1 MSGLGTIKAQL
12 LAGERRT
19 YQPVRR
25 DSFDV
30 EDKRAQVARPNR
42 LGMIFVDAILE
53 VFDKFAGEIKQKG
66 KRHELNGSVR
76 LVLRALLR
84 CWDFKT
90 GICEPCYDT
99 LQRMTKLARA
109 TCVRAV
115 KLLDHYGF
123 ISYIR
128 RTEKTGIAPGEG
140 PQVKQVSNAYW
151 FDPAKLAAEAYARLQ
166 RLLKKRGRSAEEN
179 GTLYARFAGI
189 AARRKEAIRN
199 EGAYKRACFHNAQTP
214 EAKAAILHPGDARAQ
229 AEFVAMLKGASSVTG
244 LNPTPNRSI
253 QKE

>member
-1 MSGLGTIKAQL
+1 MTAPTLKAEL
-12 LAGERRT
+12 LAGGRRT

-30 EDKRAQVARPNR
+30 EDRRAQVARPNK
-42 LGMIFVDAILE
+42 LGMIFVDAMME

-66 KRHELNGSVR
+66 KGHELNGSVR
-76 LVLRALLR
+76 LVYRALLR

-115 KLLDHYGF
+115 KLLDRYGF
-123 ISYIR
+123 LSYIR

-151 FDPAKLAAEAYARLQ
+151 FDPSRLAAEAYARLQ
-166 RLLKKRGRSAEEN
+166 RLLKKRGHKVEEN
-179 GTLYARFAGI
+179 GTLYARFQGI
-189 AARRKEAIRN
+189 AMRRKEAIRN
-199 EGAYKRACFHNAQTP
+199 ETAYKLACVRNAPTDEARARAMF
-214 EAKAAILHPGDARAQ
+214 PGDLASQ
-229 AEFVAMLKGASSVTG
+229 AEYLAMLKGASSGTS

>member
-1 MSGLGTIKAQL
+1 MSRALDMARDYVRSSK
-12 LAGERRT
+12 RT

-30 EDKRAQVARPNR
+30 EDKRAQVARPNK
-42 LGMIFVDAILE
+42 LGMIFVDAMME

-76 LVLRALLR
+76 LVYRALLR

-115 KLLDHYGF
+115 KLLDLYGF
-123 ISYIR
+123 LSYIR
-128 RTEKTGIAPGEG
+128 RTEKTGIPAGEG

-151 FDPAKLAAEAYARLQ
+151 FDPSRLASEAYARLQ
-166 RLLKKRGRSAEEN
+166 RLLKKRGHKVEEN
-179 GTLYARFAGI
+179 GTLYARFQGI
-189 AARRKEAIRN
+189 AKRRKETIRN
-199 EGAYKRACFHNAQTP
+199 ETAYRLACFRNADA
-214 EAKAAILHPGDARAQ
+214 EERARMMHPNDPAAQ
-229 AEFVAMLKGASSVTG
+229 AEYLAMLQGASSVTS

-253 QKE
+253 YKE

>member
-1 MSGLGTIKAQL
+1 MSGAGTVKAEL
-12 LAGERRT
+12 LAGGRRT

-25 DSFDV
+25 DSFDI
-30 EDKRAQVARPNR
+30 EDKRAQVARPNK
-42 LGMIFVDAILE
+42 LGMIFVDAIME
-53 VFDKFAGEIKQKG
+53 TFDKFAGEIKQKG
-66 KRHELNGSVR
+66 RGHELNGSVR

-109 TCVRAV
+109 TVVRAV

-123 ISYIR
+123 LSYIR
-128 RTEKTGIAPGEG
+128 RTEKTGIPPGEG

-151 FDPAKLAAEAYARLQ
+151 FDPSRLKAEAYARLQ
-166 RLLKKRGRSAEEN
+166 RLLKKRGRSIDEN
-179 GTLYARFAGI
+179 RTVYARFAGI

-199 EGAYKRACFHNAQTP
+199 ETAYKLAVVRNAKTAEEQARA
-214 EAKAAILHPGDARAQ
+214 IYPGDERAQ
-229 AEFVAMLKGASSVTG
+229 AEHLAMLRGASSGTS

>member
-1 MSGLGTIKAQL
+1 MTAPTMKAAL
-12 LAGERRT
+12 LAGGRRT
-19 YQPVRR
+19 CQPVRR

-30 EDKRAQVARPNR
+30 EDKRAQVARPNK

-53 VFDKFAGEIKQKG
+53 VFDKYAGEIKQKG

-76 LVLRALLR
+76 LVLRAILR
-84 CWDFKT
+84 CWDFRT

-109 TCVRAV
+109 TVVRAV
-115 KLLDHYGF
+115 KLLDLHGF
-123 ISYIR
+123 LSYIR
-128 RTEKTGIAPGEG
+128 RTEKTGIPPGEG

-151 FDPAKLAAEAYARLQ
+151 FDPSRLRAEAYARLQ
-166 RLLKKRGRSAEEN
+166 RLLKKRGRKIEEN
-179 GTLYARFAGI
+179 GTLYARFKGI
-189 AARRKEAIRN
+189 AARRREAIRN
-199 EGAYKRACFHNAQTP
+199 ETAYKLATVRNARTP
-214 EAKAAILHPGDARAQ
+214 EEQARAIYPGDERAQ
-229 AEFVAMLKGASSVTG
+229 AEHIAMLKGASSVTS

>member
-1 MSGLGTIKAQL
+1 MTAPRMKAAL
-12 LAGERRT
+12 LASGRRT

-42 LGMIFVDAILE
+42 LGMIFVDAMME
-53 VFDKFAGEIKQKG
+53 VFDRFAGEIKKKG
-66 KRHELNGSVR
+66 ERHELNGSVR
-76 LVLRALLR
+76 LVYRALLR

-109 TCVRAV
+109 TVVRAV

-123 ISYIR
+123 LSYIR
-128 RTEKTGIAPGEG
+128 RTEKTGIPPGDG

-151 FDPAKLAAEAYARLQ
+151 FDPSRLWADAYARLQ
-166 RLLKKRGRSAEEN
+166 RLLKKRGHKVEEN
-179 GTLYARFAGI
+179 GTLYARFQGI
-189 AARRKEAIRN
+189 AARRKQAIRD
-199 EGAYKRACFHNAQTP
+199 EGAYKRACVHNAKTP
-214 EAKAAILHPGDARAQ
+214 EEKARAMYPGDLKSQ
-229 AEFVAMLKGASSVTG
+229 AEYLAMLKGASSVTS

>member
-1 MSGLGTIKAQL
+1 MSRALDMAREYVRSTK
-12 LAGERRT
+12 RT
-19 YQPVRR
+19 HQPVRR

-30 EDKRAQVARPNR
+30 EDKRAQVARPNK
-42 LGMIFVDAILE
+42 LGMIFVDAIME
-53 VFDKFAGEIKQKG
+53 VFDKFAGEIKKKG

-99 LQRMTKLARA
+99 LQRMTRLARA

-123 ISYIR
+123 LSYIR

-151 FDPAKLAAEAYARLQ
+151 FDPTKLAAEAYARLQ
-166 RLLKKRGRSAEEN
+166 RLLKKRGRSVEEN
-179 GTLYARFAGI
+179 QTVYARFAGI
-189 AARRKEAIRN
+189 AARRKQAIRN
-199 EGAYKRACFHNAQTP
+199 ETAYKLAVVRNAKTP
-214 EAKAAILHPGDARAQ
+214 EEQARAIYPGDERAQ
-229 AEFVAMLKGASSVTG
+229 AEHLAMLRGASSVTS